1 MNCIFMKSYF
11 LPFTPKFPKGDFR
24 YLQDFKMLE
33 EIAPFK
39 GLGVKNMVLKSCNN
53 LQLAVFILAVLFLQ
67 SCNPKA
73 PEVTED
79 DWPQFKKDN
88 FRSGSS
94 QVKIDVE
101 TQGEAWV
108 YKAAQKPVPAWY
120 GPAKEDAYAAS
131 GPLPSMRD
139 YDLSYYPII
148 VGSKLYY
155 GSSSDDAVHC
165 IDADSGKEKWQFT
178 TSGPIRIAPTYH
190 NGNLFFGSDDGFIY
204 CISAKNGKLIWQFS
218 PSPEDYQKVLNNGRL
233 ISFWPIRTGVLI
245 ENGIAYFGAS
255 MLPWKKSF
263 VCAVNIETG
272 QPDIAGTYVKEH
284 NDMNMTLEGSM
295 ASTGSMLIQ
304 PQGRISPAFLDK
316 STGEKKGQLAGTGGC
331 FVLVTPDQNIVHG
344 HESKF
349 KSIVESSIEKQPEFM
364 TFKDGKEMVVKG
376 DTSYVLNETS
386 IAAYHRDS
394 KKLLWLRRN
403 YQAHRIVIA
412 GDVLFAGGTDKIYGV
427 STKNGLPIWEGKVEG
442 TVYALSVAN
451 NALYASTSE
460 GNIYC
465 FKEGLGNSGLFA
477 ENAAKEAGIDEA
489 PEKVRRNN
497 NYEILQLKA
506 GPFIHAI
513 SADSVVLQFETFE
526 PTVVDLEWNTFEREL
541 SVNGDTPVRK
551 HQKVLPVRKD
561 FTYSYKL
568 SSAAGEVAEFEYDN
582 FFNFIPE
589 KLKMEGL
596 PRANK
601 IHKQKVETFFKSYAL
616 GLGFSIVLGNESAQ
630 SAFEIAA
637 QSELN
642 VVTLENSQDEIDAF
656 RGELQTKGLYGKKIS
671 ALKVD
676 ELKNLP
682 ISSEIAD
689 LVWVNNGT
697 DFDADEIIRLIAPN
711 KYALVNGLENESEW
725 LKESLL
731 SWQVEVVKYDENS
744 LLLIKNPIENTG
756 SWTHQYG
763 KADNSSFGG
772 ESLWGSSSTNDFEV
786 QWMGRPGPRF
796 QTDRSGRKPSPL
808 AVNGKLF
815 VQGNERIIAVNV
827 YNGTVYWSKDF
838 PGLKRMNVTRDCSN
852 WAADE
857 EYLYLAIDNQM
868 YKVNQQ
874 NGNVVSLVPIS
885 EFHSENS
892 NWSYIGLVDDQLIGS
907 ASADDAN
914 FKLYHGSRN
923 WYDAKDGMMSFKV
936 LSNKL
941 FSVSKSSNKK
951 IWDYQPKGAIINPT
965 IIVANGKISFVETRS
980 PNKESLQNGRGGDE
994 IYKNTWLV
1002 SLNVKTGQKLWEQRV
1017 KTIPGKTSYFMVA
1030 GSQKYVI
1037 ASSEDGMYD
1046 IQVFDE
1052 KDGSLVWKKKQKWFH
1067 TDHGGHMSKPAIVG
1081 NRLMV
1086 KPALYDLDS
1095 GEEINYNVP
1104 KVGHGCASY
1113 ALTEQS
1119 VFYRG
1124 GSVTQFNFDTRNFSK
1139 WERLRPDC
1147 WLSTIPAEGM
1157 ILSPEAGGGCS
1168 CGNWL
1173 ETSMVLAPISRAP
1186 ITIKSLGET
1195 SIVDYKN
1202 ESWGDYV
1209 QECAFNEFVNSVKIE
1224 LLIKPD
1230 VEGDLYFT
1238 SDGSEPDKNSHKYT
1252 EPFTI
1257 DISSEIKAVIYLNKG
1272 GRERKF
1278 VRSQQFVK
1286 VEGVDVV
1293 AGN

>member
-1 MNCIFMKSYF
+1 MNLICGKSY
-11 LPFTPKFPKGDFR
+11 
-24 YLQDFKMLE
+24 
-33 EIAPFK
+33 
-39 GLGVKNMVLKSCNN
+39 NN
-53 LQLAVFILAVLFLQ
+53 LQFAVFILAVLFLQ
-67 SCNPKA
+67 SCNSKA
-73 PEVTED
+73 PEVTEN

-94 QVKIDVE
+94 TVNFDVK

-108 YKAAQKPVPAWY
+108 YKAPQKPVPAWY
-120 GPAKEDAYAAS
+120 GPAKEDAFAVS

-155 GSSSDDAVHC
+155 GSSADDAVHC

-178 TSGPIRIAPTYH
+178 TNGPIRIAPTYH
-190 NGNLFFGSDDGFIY
+190 NGNLYFGSDDGFVYSID
-204 CISAKNGKLIWQFS
+204 SRNGKLKWKFS
-218 PSPEDYQKVLNNGRL
+218 PSPKDYQKVLNNGRL

-245 ENGIAYFGAS
+245 ENEKAYFGAS

-263 VCAVNIETG
+263 VCAVNIKTG
-272 QPDIAGTYVKEH
+272 KPDAVGTYVQEY

-304 PQGRISPAFLDK
+304 PQGRISPAFINK
-316 STGEKKGQLAGTGGC
+316 NTGEKKGQLAGTGGC

-349 KSIVESSIEKQPEFM
+349 KSLVESPIEKQPEFM

-376 DTSYVLNETS
+376 DTSYILNETS

-403 YQAHRIVIA
+403 YKAHRIIIA

-427 STKNGLPIWEGKVEG
+427 STKNGLPIWEAKVDG
-442 TVYALSVAN
+442 TIYALSVAN

-460 GNIYC
+460 GSIYC
-465 FKEGLGNSGLFA
+465 FKEGLGNSELFA
-477 ENAAKEAGIDEA
+477 ENSGKEPGIDEV
-489 PEKVRRNN
+489 PEKIQESND
-497 NYEILQLKA
+497 YEILQLKA

-513 SADSVVLQFETFE
+513 SADSVLLQFETFE
-526 PTVVDLEWNTFEREL
+526 PILINLDWNTLESEL
-541 SVNGDTPVRK
+541 SIKGDTPTRK
-551 HQKVLPVRKD
+551 HRKVLPVRKD

-568 SSAAGEVAEFEYDN
+568 TSVTGEVAEFEYDN

-589 KLKMEGL
+589 KLKTENL
-596 PRANK
+596 PQANK
-601 IHKQKVETFFKSYAL
+601 VHKEAIETFFKSYKL
-616 GLGFSIVLGNESAQ
+616 GKGFSVVIGNESAE

-642 VVTLENSQDEIDAF
+642 VVNIENSQKKIDAF
-656 RGELQTKGLYGKKIS
+656 RAELQGKGLYGKKIS
-671 ALKVD
+671 VLKVD

-689 LVWVNNGT
+689 LVWVNNGA
-697 DFDADEIIRLIAPN
+697 DFMADEIIRLIAPN
-711 KYALVNGLENESEW
+711 KYALVNGVKNKAEW

-731 SWQVEVVKYDENS
+731 SWQVEVEKYNENS

-756 SWTHQYG
+756 DWTHQYG

-772 ESLWGSSSTNDFEV
+772 ESLWGSSSTTDFEV

-838 PGLKRMNVTRDCSN
+838 PGLMRMNVTRDCSN
-852 WAADE
+852 WAADD
-857 EYLYLAIDNQM
+857 EYLYLAIDNLLH
-868 YKVNQQ
+868 KVSQQ
-874 NGNVVSLVPIS
+874 NGDVVSVVPIS
-885 EFHSENS
+885 ELHSENS
-892 NWSYIGLVDDQLIGS
+892 NWSYIGLVNDQVIGS

-914 FKLYHGSRN
+914 FTLYHGSRN
-923 WYDAKDGMMSFKV
+923 WYDKKEGMLSFKV
-936 LSNKL
+936 LSVKL
-941 FSVSKSSNKK
+941 FSISKNGNNKT
-951 IWDYQPKGAIINPT
+951 WDYKPKGAIINPT
-965 IIVANGKISFVETRS
+965 ILIDNGKISFVETRS
-980 PNKESLQNGRGGDE
+980 PNEESLLTGRGGDE

-1002 SLNVKTGQKLWEQRV
+1002 SLDVKTGQKLWERRV
-1017 KTIPGKTSYFMVA
+1017 KTIPGKTSYFMAA

-1046 IQVFDE
+1046 VQVFNE
-1052 KDGSLVWKKKQKWFH
+1052 KDGSLVWKNKQKWFH
-1067 TDHGGHMSKPAIVG
+1067 SNHGGHMSKPAIVG

-1086 KPALYDLDS
+1086 KPALYNLDS

-1113 ALTEQS
+1113 ALSEQS

-1124 GSVTQFNFDTRNFSK
+1124 GSVTQFNFDNRNFSK

-1147 WLSTIPAEGM
+1147 WISTIPAEGM

-1173 ETSMVLAPISRAP
+1173 ETSMVMAPTSRAP

-1195 SIVDYKN
+1195 STVDYKN

-1224 LLIKPD
+1224 LLVKPGVD
-1230 VEGDLYFT
+1230 GDLYFT
-1238 SDGSEPDKNSHKYT
+1238 TDGSEPDKNSQKYT
-1252 EPFTI
+1252 EPFSI
-1257 DISSEIKAVIYLNKG
+1257 NNSADVKAAIYLNKG
-1272 GRERKF
+1272 GKERKF

-1286 VEGVDVV
+1286 IEKVEVV
-1293 AGN
+1293 AENK